1 MRRER
6 GLLIALLVVGIII
19 AALLAAILAQG
30 ELVFIIEGLNG
41 KNGADGADG
50 ADGLNGLDGLDGHDG
65 KSAYEIAVE
74 NGFEGTVNEWL
85 LSLVVQGAVGK
96 DGVGIENIRIGE
108 NGHLLILL
116 TNGRLIDA
124 GNIMEGTPVTP
135 PTPDVEIPDIHM
147 PSQLVMVKGVKS
159 TVCVDQ
165 IILERTEDMRVSLT
179 YSGGGTVETVEN
191 ESISITPAWRNDQDA
206 TPHPNETEILLLR
219 LELLIDGKWEQVADR
234 AAIVTVVEKPSS
246 LSQTGLLIGDS
257 RISDGTIAGALGY
270 YSPKISLIGSFQTAD
285 GYRHEGRAGWS
296 TEDYLTKSE
305 KGNLKNAFYNPA
317 SETFDF
323 SYYMEQQGYDAPDF
337 VVINLGANDNFSQ
350 TSVENIGRMVSSIRD
365 YANARGKEIK
375 IFVMT
380 EYLSPTSAMGHTQ
393 SYLQGLRAKQ
403 FAYYEYLY
411 EAFADREQEE
421 VYLLPNYV
429 AINDTDD
436 FRAASGSSQD
446 VIHLSWNGY
455 YYKEAAMLRA
465 YLYYLFQS

>member
-1 MRRER
+1 MKRER
-6 GLLIALLVVGIII
+6 GLLISLLVVGIVI

-30 ELVFIIEGLNG
+30 ELIFIIEGLNG
-41 KNGADGADG
+41 KNGANG
-50 ADGLNGLDGLDGHDG
+50 ADGLNGLDGLDGRDG

-124 GNIMEGTPVTP
+124 GNIMDDMPITPSNP
-135 PTPDVEIPDIHM
+135 EVEIPAIHM

-159 TVCVDQ
+159 EVCVDQ
-165 IILERTEDMRVSLT
+165 IRLERTEDMRVSFT

-191 ESISITPAWRNDQDA
+191 ESISITPAWRNDRDA
-206 TPHPNETEILLLR
+206 SPHASETEILLLR
-219 LELLIDGKWEQVADR
+219 LELLIDGKWETVADR
-234 AAIVTVVEKPSS
+234 AAIVTVVEKPSTLS
-246 LSQTGLLIGDS
+246 LTGLLIGDS

-270 YSPKISLIGSFQTAD
+270 YSPKINLIGMYQTSD

-305 KGNLKNAFYNPA
+305 KGSLKNAFYNPT
-317 SETFDF
+317 SQTFDF
-323 SYYMEQQGYDAPDF
+323 SYYMGQQGYDAPDF
-337 VVINLGANDNFSQ
+337 VLINRGANDNFSEQ
-350 TSVENIGRMVSSIRD
+350 SVANIEHMVASICA
-365 YANARGKEIK
+365 YAAAQGKEIK
-375 IFVMT
+375 ILVMT
-380 EYLSPTSAMGHTQ
+380 EYLSPTSATGHTQ

-403 FAYYEYLY
+403 FAYFDYL
-411 EAFADREQEE
+411 ETAFADREQDGI
-421 VYLLPNYV
+421 YLLPNYV
-429 AINDTDD
+429 AINGTDD
-436 FRAASGSSQD
+436 WRTASGGTQD

-465 YLYYLFQS
+465 YLYRLFGT